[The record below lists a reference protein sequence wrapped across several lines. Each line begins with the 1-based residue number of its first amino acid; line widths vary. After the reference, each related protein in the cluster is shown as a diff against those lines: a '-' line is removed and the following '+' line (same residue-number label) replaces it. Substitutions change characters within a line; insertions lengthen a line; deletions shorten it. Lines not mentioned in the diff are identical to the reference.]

1 MYIYIY
7 IRYTCILPLMPLPI
21 AARQAMNLLSHFG
34 CITSGTLKS
43 TAQLSCA
50 GDPKKFH
57 MVEAWQP
64 KFILRC

>member
-1 MYIYIY
+1 
-7 IRYTCILPLMPLPI
+7 MPLPI

-57 MVEAWQP
+57 MVEA
-64 KFILRC
+64 